1 MFFFDLQDKR
11 NYTVKKILSK
21 KYKTAVLEKTSEIKQ
36 GDVIVYSPAKKFDL
50 SEALSL
56 PSGITVYCGNVCE
69 QIQKI
74 FKEKYITVKNL
85 LKDEIFAIENAKL
98 TAEGVLSIIISN
110 TDKSIFEQKI
120 LLLGGGRITKACCVL
135 FKKLGV
141 NCSVASFSQSEYF
154 NAFYY
159 SDKRYLGNDFYKEV
173 GLYDV
178 IINTRP
184 FLYITDDKVDKI
196 KKDALFIETA
206 SENCLNVTSVKNFKY
221 FLAPK
226 LPQKFSPYSAGRI
239 IAEKIL
245 GDIND

>member
-1 MFFFDLQDKR
+1 MFFCDLQDKR
-11 NYTVKKILSK
+11 NYTVKEILSK
-21 KYKTAVLEKTSEIKQ
+21 KYKTATLDKTSEIKQ

-85 LKDEIFAIENAKL
+85 LKDEIFAIKNAKL
-98 TAEGVLSIIISN
+98 TAEGVLSIVICN

-120 LLLGGGRITKACCVL
+120 LLLGGGRIAKACCVL
-135 FKKLGV
+135 FNKLGV
-141 NCSVASFSQSEYF
+141 NCAVASFSKSEYF

-159 SDKRYLGNDFYKEV
+159 SDKQYSGNDFYKEI

-184 FLYITDDKVDKI
+184 FLYIQDDKLDAI
-196 KKDALFIETA
+196 KKGALFIETA
-206 SENCLNVTSVKNFKY
+206 SEKCLNLANVKNFKY
-221 FLAPK
+221 FLAPQ
-226 LPQKFSPYSAGRI
+226 LPQKFSSYSAGRI

-245 GDIND
+245 GEIND

>member
-11 NYTVKKILSK
+11 NYTVKEILSK
-21 KYKTAVLEKTSEIKQ
+21 KYKTAVLEKKSEIKQ

-56 PSGITVYCGNVCE
+56 PSGI
-69 QIQKI
+69 
-74 FKEKYITVKNL
+74 KEKYITVKNL

-159 SDKRYLGNDFYKEV
+159 SDKQYLGNDFYKEV

-178 IINTRP
+178 IVNTRP
-184 FLYITDDKVDKI
+184 FLYIKDDKLDKI

-206 SENCLNVTSVKNFKY
+206 SENCLNVTSVKNFRY